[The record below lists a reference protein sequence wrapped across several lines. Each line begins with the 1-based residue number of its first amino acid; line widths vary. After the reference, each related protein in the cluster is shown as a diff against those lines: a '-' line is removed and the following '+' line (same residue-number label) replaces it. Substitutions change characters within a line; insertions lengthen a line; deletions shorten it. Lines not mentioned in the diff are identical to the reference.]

1 MRNIGGILL
10 AAGQST
16 RMGRKNKLLMPVDH
30 TSEPMIRIA
39 AKTMLDSQLDQSM
52 IILGHE
58 AGYLT
63 DAISDLPIAQ
73 HVNPNY
79 AKGMSQ
85 SICHGLDLI
94 GDHVTDV
101 MILLADMPN
110 ITAQIINALYQ
121 HHISAANPDHSITL
135 PVVKS
140 KTRQPCPANPVIWG
154 KSFLPLLRQITG
166 DKGGRDIIRLHPHA
180 VNPLAMNDD
189 RCFLDADTIDDLAV
203 IFERRQPR
211 RM

>member
-1 MRNIGGILL
+1 
-10 AAGQST
+10 
-16 RMGRKNKLLMPVDH
+16 
-30 TSEPMIRIA
+30 
-39 AKTMLDSQLDQSM
+39 
-52 IILGHE
+52 
-58 AGYLT
+58 
-63 DAISDLPIAQ
+63 
-73 HVNPNY
+73 
-79 AKGMSQ
+79 
-85 SICHGLDLI
+85 
-94 GDHVTDV
+94 

-140 KTRQPCPANPVIWG
+140 KTRQLRPANPVIWG

-180 VNPLAMNDD
+180 VNPLAINDD
-189 RCFLDADTIDDLAV
+189 RYFLDADTIDDLAI